1 MTKNMSG
8 LTKEE
13 LYKLADTIS
22 PVSRL
27 QTKVKSTQYSQEK
40 VLKTLAAAHDELPV
54 TGFTHCFYRYPA
66 RFSPRFARAAI
77 EAFTNYGDVVFD
89 PFMGGG
95 TTLVEAHMLGR
106 RAIGTD
112 INSLAVFVSKVKT
125 TPLSDADLSDIDGWM
140 QYSQDW
146 MNLRNPPTRATEW
159 MELGYQRNINTK
171 TTWPIR
177 KSLELILSNI
187 DILKKER
194 QKDFIRC
201 VLLRTAQWALDC
213 RKEIPSANQFRR
225 QLFAFFQEMV
235 DGEREFRAS
244 IKAVHTSSS
253 ENRQQAICLHRSAV
267 GIELDET
274 CASLFPPKLILT
286 SPPYPGVH
294 VLYHRWQVHGRKE
307 TPAPFWIANSLDGS
321 GASFYT
327 FGDRKQADLS
337 GYYNQALAAYK
348 SIATISN
355 KKTLLVQLVAFSDPS
370 WQLHNFLKVLDN
382 AGFSETNYANIANAP
397 DGRLWR
403 LVPNRKFYAD
413 QKGDIPASKEVL
425 LIHRLR

>member
-1 MTKNMSG
+1 MTLTG
-8 LTKEE
+8 LSKEE
-13 LYKLADTIS
+13 LHRLSEAIFTRA
-22 PVSRL
+22 RL
-27 QTKVKSTQYSQEK
+27 QTKSMSNQSSREK
-40 VLKTLAAAHDELPV
+40 VLNTLEAVHDDKPV
-54 TGFTHCFYRYPA
+54 RGLTHCFYRYPA
-66 RFSPRFARAAI
+66 RFSPRFVRTVI
-77 EAFTNYGDVVFD
+77 EAFTKYGDVVFD

-95 TTLVEAHMLGR
+95 TTLVEAHVMGR
-106 RAIGTD
+106 RAVGTD

-125 TPLSDADLSDIDGWM
+125 TPLSDYDLSDIGAWM
-140 QYSQDW
+140 KYAQDW
-146 MNLRNPPTRATEW
+146 MNLRNPPSRATEW
-159 MELGYQRNINTK
+159 MGLGYQRNINGK
-171 TTWPIR
+171 KTWPMR
-177 KSLELILSNI
+177 KSLELILSKV
-187 DILKKER
+187 DMLKKEDH
-194 QKDFIRC
+194 KNFIRC

-213 RKEIPSANQFRR
+213 RKEIPSAKQFR
-225 QLFAFFQEMV
+225 QQFQSFFQEMV
-235 DGEREFRAS
+235 DGQREFREALLS
-244 IKAVHTSSS
+244 NNTSLAKK
-253 ENRQQAICLHRSAV
+253 RQEATCLHRSVV
-267 GIELDET
+267 GIELDDT
-274 CASLFPPKLILT
+274 CTSLFPPRLILT

-327 FGDRKQADLS
+327 FGDRKQTDLS
-337 GYYNQALAAYK
+337 GYYDQAYAAYK
-348 SIATISN
+348 SIARISN

-370 WQLHNFLKVLDN
+370 WQLPNFLKVLGN